1 MDISIFLKKVSKYYY
16 NRKPLVQN
24 VHFRLVQNG
33 ILLQSTFYHDVLKI
47 VDEFLQQ
54 CEKRTNMICK

>member
-1 MDISIFLKKVSKYYY
+1 MFQKYFY
-16 NRKPLVQN
+16 NTKPLVQD
-24 VHFRLVQNG
+24 G

-54 CEKRTNMICK
+54 CEKRTNIICK